1 MVILNFYCLVLPKSA
16 ISRGFQTTAT
26 PLHNTSRTNPATYC
40 DKTGL
45 HHPEEVKQKTTAHRR
60 GIAFCIRQKALPAG
74 GKFNL
79 Q

>member
-1 MVILNFYCLVLPKSA
+1 MLNFYCLVLPKSA
-16 ISRGFQTTAT
+16 ISHVFQTTST
-26 PLHNTSRTNPATYC
+26 PLHSTSRIIPATYC

-45 HHPEEVKQKTTAHRR
+45 HHSEEVKQKTKAQRR
-60 GIAFCIRQKALPAG
+60 GIAFCIRQEALTAG